1 MATAKQTNRAHDA
14 HYHPIKV
21 TQLWAAFMAA
31 MNDEATVTVAKRA
44 EQRRERHDETTY
56 ARGELGGS

>member
-1 MATAKQTNRAHDA
+1 MATTQTNKAHGA

-21 TQLWAAFMAA
+21 TKAWAAFVAA
-31 MNDEATVTVAKRA
+31 MGDEATATAAKRLRR
-44 EQRRERHDETTY
+44 QRERKAETTY

>member
-1 MATAKQTNRAHDA
+1 MATTQTNKAHRA

-21 TQLWAAFMAA
+21 TKAWAAFVAA
-31 MNDEATVTVAKRA
+31 VGDEATATAAKRVRR
-44 EQRRERHDETTY
+44 QRERKAKTTY